1 MVDNEKLVPHPSYL
15 NKSDNVNSPR
25 HYTTG
30 NIEVIDYIQDNLQGG
45 FESYC
50 IGNVIKYISRYKHK
64 NGVEDLKKSRFYL
77 ERVIKELDD
86 KND

>member
-1 MVDNEKLVPHPSYL
+1 MVDNEKLAPHPSYL
-15 NKSDNVNSPR
+15 NKSDNVNSPH

-50 IGNVIKYISRYKHK
+50 IGSILKYISRYKNK
-64 NGVEDLKKSRFYL
+64 NGIEDLKKARWYL
-77 ERVIKELDD
+77 NKIINELEE
-86 KND
+86 K